1 MKQFSLAVFG
11 IATSFSGLACGAD
24 LILPDVPDPAG
35 YGYDWTGFHA
45 GVIAGYG
52 FGDADSVF
60 GQIDPKGPIAGAEVG
75 YDQDFGKFV
84 LGGEADLQWTGMHG
98 VITPGGDT
106 ITGNVDYYAT
116 LRGRVGLPF
125 DKFMPYLTAG
135 TAFAH
140 FTETTTS
147 LGGVTT
153 SQQSVL
159 GWTAGA
165 GVAYAVTD
173 AISLKAEYAY
183 SDYGNV
189 TYFAGTPVAETIHSS
204 MSAIKVGVDFKF

>member
-1 MKQFSLAVFG
+1 MKHFSIAVLG
-11 IATSFSGLACGAD
+11 TALSFAGAAQAAD
-24 LILPDVPDPAG
+24 LVLPDIPDPAG

-45 GVIAGYG
+45 GVVAGYG
-52 FGDADSVF
+52 FADANSVW
-60 GQIDPKGPIAGAEVG
+60 GQIDPKGPIAGVEVG
-75 YDQDFGKFV
+75 YDQDFTNFV

-98 VITPGGDT
+98 VITPGQT

-116 LRGRVGLPF
+116 LRGRVGLPV

-135 TAFAH
+135 AAYAH
-140 FTETTTS
+140 LTETTTS

-153 SQQSVL
+153 SQQNVL

-165 GVAYAVTD
+165 GVAYALTD
-173 AISLKAEYAY
+173 AVLLKAEYQYA
-183 SDYGNV
+183 DYGNV